1 MLEERKRR
9 PENHFSNSVSC
20 KINVLVV
27 VCLRVVVI
35 LMVVV
40 MLMMVVIVLLRKD
53 FLRFGV
59 NAPWI
64 PVRFAKDFRKRFTR
78 DARCFSE
85 DVGDVLFRGDGVN
98 PNFLR
103 RRSRSSFNF
112 KSLARSSFV
121 SFSIV
126 V

>member
-1 MLEERKRR
+1 MLKGGGDF
-9 PENHFSNSVSC
+9 NAGGDVNGGGDCF
-20 KINVLVV
+20 VV
-27 VCLRVVVI
+27 A
-35 LMVVV
+35 
-40 MLMMVVIVLLRKD
+40 D
-53 FLRFGV
+53 FFRFGV

-64 PVRFAKDFRKRFTR
+64 PVRFAKDVRKRFTR

>member
-1 MLEERKRR
+1 MLKGGGDF
-9 PENHFSNSVSC
+9 NGGGDVNDGSDCF
-20 KINVLVV
+20 VV
-27 VCLRVVVI
+27 E
-35 LMVVV
+35 
-40 MLMMVVIVLLRKD
+40 D
-53 FLRFGV
+53 FFRFGV
-59 NAPWI
+59 NAPCI

-78 DARCFSE
+78 DARFFSE